1 MILLF
6 LLKYLNNNTFHV
18 SVKQFLHKSAMM
30 RAFKTMAIINE
41 QGKPTLDDPLLTN
54 QIVEKRVFIKIQFNL
69 THRISFSTS
78 KRAKS

>member
-1 MILLF
+1 
-6 LLKYLNNNTFHV
+6 
-18 SVKQFLHKSAMM
+18 MM
-30 RAFKTMAIINE
+30 RAFKTMAMINE